1 MTEYQT
7 HDYDVIVIGAGGAGL
22 RAAIESHER
31 GLRTALVCKSLLG
44 KAHTVMAEG
53 GCAAAMGNVYSED
66 NWKVH
71 FRDTMRGGKM
81 LNNWRMAQ
89 LHAQEAPDRVYELER
104 WGALFDRTKD
114 GRILQRDFGGHR
126 FARLA
131 HVGDRTGLEIIRT
144 LQQKAVSAGI
154 DVFMECKILKL
165 LPDTEGRISGA
176 VGYMRPTGEMVL
188 FTGKSFVL
196 ATGSIGK
203 SWTYTSNSWESV
215 GDGHA
220 MAIWAGADVID
231 RECVQF
237 HPTGMVW
244 PLSVRGILVTEGVR
258 GDGGVLRNSEGQRF
272 MFDYIADMFKAETA
286 KTEEEADRWY
296 EDHAN
301 NGRTPD
307 LLPRDEVARAINSEV
322 KAGRGS
328 PHGGVFLDIASRRS
342 AEYIRRRLPS
352 MYHQFMEL
360 AGVDITATPM
370 EVGPTCHYMMG
381 GVRVDAET
389 EAATVPG
396 LFAAGEV
403 AGGMHG
409 ANRLGGNSLSDLLVF
424 GRRAGIG
431 ASDYAEGR
439 TGSPTVDAAEVQS
452 VIDDAVAPFTREGG
466 GNPYDVQH
474 ELQQTMQS
482 LVGIIRTGPELEEAL
497 GKLEE
502 FKERTAKLTVKGG
515 KAYNPGWNL
524 ATDLP
529 SMVTTS
535 IAVAQGALNRKE
547 SRGGHTRED
556 FPGPDPE
563 LGKVNFVQRQTAEHG
578 YLGPISITPEPLPE
592 MPAELRALLEEA
604 H

>member
-1 MTEYQT
+1 
-7 HDYDVIVIGAGGAGL
+7 
-22 RAAIESHER
+22 
-31 GLRTALVCKSLLG
+31 
-44 KAHTVMAEG
+44 
-53 GCAAAMGNVYSED
+53 
-66 NWKVH
+66 
-71 FRDTMRGGKM
+71 
-81 LNNWRMAQ
+81 
-89 LHAQEAPDRVYELER
+89 
-104 WGALFDRTKD
+104 
-114 GRILQRDFGGHR
+114 
-126 FARLA
+126 
-131 HVGDRTGLEIIRT
+131 
-144 LQQKAVSAGI
+144 
-154 DVFMECKILKL
+154 
-165 LPDTEGRISGA
+165 
-176 VGYMRPTGEMVL
+176 
-188 FTGKSFVL
+188 
-196 ATGSIGK
+196 
-203 SWTYTSNSWESV
+203 
-215 GDGHA
+215 
-220 MAIWAGADVID
+220 
-231 RECVQF
+231 
-237 HPTGMVW
+237 
-244 PLSVRGILVTEGVR
+244 
-258 GDGGVLRNSEGQRF
+258 
-272 MFDYIADMFKAETA
+272 
-286 KTEEEADRWY
+286 
-296 EDHAN
+296 
-301 NGRTPD
+301 
-307 LLPRDEVARAINSEV
+307 
-322 KAGRGS
+322 
-328 PHGGVFLDIASRRS
+328 
-342 AEYIRRRLPS
+342 

-424 GRRAGIG
+424 GRRAGLG